1 MVPGCD
7 VDVSFQRG
15 RGGGTTE
22 VGAPASG
29 GSTGFAHALTPQLNN
44 SIVLV
49 LGPVLSRHGNS

>member
-1 MVPGCD
+1 MPRFD
-7 VDVSFQRG
+7 VDTSLEID